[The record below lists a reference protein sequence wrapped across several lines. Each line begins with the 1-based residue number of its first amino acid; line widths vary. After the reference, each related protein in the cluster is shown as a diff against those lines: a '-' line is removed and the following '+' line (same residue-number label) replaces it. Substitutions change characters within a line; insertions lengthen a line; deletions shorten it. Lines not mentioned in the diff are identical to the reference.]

1 MNKVIKDMA
10 VINQL
15 NELSVN
21 DVKVRSSEISRLPA
35 NIKAKMTTKL
45 YKNPFADLF
54 WFVHHDPPFKID
66 GLVFLNVF
74 CMFRK

>member
-1 MNKVIKDMA
+1 MA

-45 YKNPFADLF
+45 YKIPLPTCFGSFITILLS
-54 WFVHHDPPFKID
+54 K
-66 GLVFLNVF
+66 
-74 CMFRK
+74 